1 MKTAIRTYHPIPAL
15 SRTDGNLQDAPR
27 IKHVLKASV
36 LGSDAKSIPSTPTDL
51 LNRCVRAILLFFIGC
66 YLTHNLRQKAGK
78 RPSTS
83 VTNLIFVLAHHA
95 GVCSFFI
102 YLTTLLYNICL
113 FYLAYRSDSLRRT
126 IFLP

>member
-51 LNRCVRAILLFFIGC
+51 LNRCVCAILLFHGC
-66 YLTHNLRQKAGK
+66 HLTHNLRQKAGK

-95 GVCSFFI
+95 GVCSF
-102 YLTTLLYNICL
+102 YLLH
-113 FYLAYRSDSLRRT
+113 RT
-126 IFLP
+126 ILL